1 MKSFLS
7 SFLWLGL
14 TAFFGLLQ
22 LWILLGYDRANQDF
36 VLNADKLIL
45 DGVLL
50 FFCSA
55 LVASITI
62 DYHFDKALE
71 LPKWASGVLFSFFPF
86 VIVGLSIWL
95 FSASHTTEATKLDL
109 EFIKSLNYILVTMTA
124 LYTITTKSLSFN
136 QD

>member
-1 MKSFLS
+1 MKSLLS

-50 FFCSA
+50 FF
-55 LVASITI
+55 
-62 DYHFDKALE
+62 
-71 LPKWASGVLFSFFPF
+71 LFC
-86 VIVGLSIWL
+86 
-95 FSASHTTEATKLDL
+95 FSC
-109 EFIKSLNYILVTMTA
+109 
-124 LYTITTKSLSFN
+124 FN
-136 QD
+136 NH

>member
-1 MKSFLS
+1 MKSFFS

-22 LWILLGYDRANQDF
+22 LWILLGYERANQGF

-62 DYHFDKALE
+62 DYHFDKNLE
-71 LPKWASGVLFSFFPF
+71 IPKWASGVLFSFFPF
-86 VIVGLSIWL
+86 VIIGLSIWL
-95 FSASHTTEATKLDL
+95 FSTSYTTPLSKLDV
-109 EFIKSLNYILVTMTA
+109 EFIKSLNYIVVTMSG
-124 LYTITTKSLSFN
+124 LYTVATKSLSFN
-136 QD
+136 QG

>member
-62 DYHFDKALE
+62 DYHFDKVLE
-71 LPKWASGVLFSFFPF
+71 LPKWASGILFSFFPF

-95 FSASHTTEATKLDL
+95 FSTSHTTEATKLDL
-109 EFIKSLNYILVTMTA
+109 EFIKSLNFIVVSMTA
-124 LYTITTKSLSFN
+124 IYTITTKSLSFN
-136 QD
+136 QG

>member
-1 MKSFLS
+1 MKSFFS

-14 TAFFGLLQ
+14 TVFFGLLQ
-22 LWILLGYDRANQDF
+22 LWILLGYERANQDF

-62 DYHFDKALE
+62 DYHFDKNLE

-86 VIVGLSIWL
+86 VIIGLSIWL
-95 FSASHTTEATKLDL
+95 FSTSYTTPKIKLDI
-109 EFIKSLNYILVTMTA
+109 EFIKGLNYIVVTMTA
-124 LYTITTKSLSFN
+124 LYTVTTKSLSFN
-136 QD
+136 QG